1 MAKNIQKPKEK
12 EVYMTKK
19 LLPMC
24 TASGE
29 MHGLINTL
37 TNSVP
42 FDDFK
47 NFSEENKKDLEAQ
60 KREDGKLVQA
70 EYLNSRGRHER
81 LTKPYCKYAGDPIQ
95 IFHLIPGKV
104 YELPLGLINEVNDK
118 NKCMPKRSGLVSV
131 DGSPV
136 SRDESP
142 LAKDE
147 AGDWLHKIVP
157 VGF

>member
-1 MAKNIQKPKEK
+1 M
-12 EVYMTKK
+12 V
-19 LLPMC
+19 

-29 MHGLINTL
+29 AHGLINVL

-47 NFSEENKKDLEAQ
+47 NMTPANKAKIE
-60 KREDGKLVQA
+60 KEKKEDSRIVKV

-95 IFHLIPGKV
+95 IWHFIPGRI
-104 YELPLGLINEVNDK
+104 YEVPLGLVKEVNDA
-118 NKCMPKRSGLVSV
+118 NKYMKKRSGLLEVDGKEV
-131 DGSPV
+131 NRDGSPLD
-136 SRDESP
+136 SDQEG
-142 LAKDE
+142 E
-147 AGDWLHKIVP
+147 WLHKMVA